1 MTNAQ
6 VPEYFAEDLFSV
18 LGNRRPDYR
27 WLIVGP
33 PKSGS
38 SFHKVAAA
46 AQHIMCCLIPNG
58 LFSRLFMS

>member
-1 MTNAQ
+1 MRSSWHAEMQ

-18 LGNRRPDYR
+18 MGDQRPDWR

-38 SFHKVAAA
+38 SFHKVSGSAPP
-46 AQHIMCCLIPNG
+46 AQPPPLCSL
-58 LFSRLFMS
+58 